1 MAETDKSFWG
11 HLDDLRKV
19 LFKMAGVLAV
29 FMAGFF
35 YLCRGFSTT
44 S

>member
-19 LFKMAGVLAV
+19 LFKMAGVRRRL
-29 FMAGFF
+29 
-35 YLCRGFSTT
+35 YSIRIRIKT
-44 S
+44 

>member
-19 LFKMAGVLAV
+19 LECLPFLWPA
-29 FMAGFF
+29 FSI
-35 YLCRGFSTT
+35 LCRGFSTT